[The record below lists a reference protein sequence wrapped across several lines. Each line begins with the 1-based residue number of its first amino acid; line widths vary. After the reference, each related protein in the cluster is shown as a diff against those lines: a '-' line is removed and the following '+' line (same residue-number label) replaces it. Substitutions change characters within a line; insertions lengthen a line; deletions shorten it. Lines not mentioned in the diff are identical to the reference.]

1 MPAQIEIDIAARLA
15 AAGLG
20 LTLATNLFYGPLR
33 DEGGAPDASA
43 TVLLTGSYPFEPD
56 LGGQDAPDLK
66 PLTVQ
71 INLRSAAND
80 YAGGSTLAN
89 AIVEAVHKR
98 ETGEA
103 NISWLIQ
110 SAPTYLGPDNRG
122 RHRWSINVLATRY
135 E

>member
-1 MPAQIEIDIAARLA
+1 MPAQIEVDVAARLA

-33 DEGGAPDASA
+33 DEGAAPDQAV
-43 TVLLTGSYPFEPD
+43 TVLLTGSYPWEPD
-56 LGGQDAPDLK
+56 MGGVSAPDLK

-71 INLRSAAND
+71 VNVRSAAND
-80 YAGGSTLAN
+80 YAGGSTLASACAE
-89 AIVEAVHKR
+89 AIHKQESGAANVSWEA
-98 ETGEA
+98 
-103 NISWLIQ
+103 S

-122 RHRWSINVLATRY
+122 RHRWALNFLCRRY